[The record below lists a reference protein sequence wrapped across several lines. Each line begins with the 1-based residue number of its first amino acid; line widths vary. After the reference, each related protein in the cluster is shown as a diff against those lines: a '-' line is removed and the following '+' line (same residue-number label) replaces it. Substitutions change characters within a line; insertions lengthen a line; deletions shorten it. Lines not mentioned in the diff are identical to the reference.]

1 MANAMQELMDMKI
14 WMLWR
19 WATDQNGKP
28 TKKPFAAGGGAT
40 GTDDKWSRTWV
51 TYNEAVKAKGYNSV
65 AAGVGFK
72 IPKGYYFIDID
83 HKELSDPLVQT
94 ILARHDSY
102 AEYSVSGTGIHQYG
116 KCDFTQIP
124 TYIDKDGKTKLDR
137 QFYMKNPNNDME
149 LYIGGIT
156 NCFAAFTGNIIE
168 DKPLRE
174 CTTAVLTTLD
184 KNMRRKE
191 KTKYSA
197 KRDGDRIDFDIV
209 CNLRKQKNG
218 EKLIALIYFRI

>member
-1 MANAMQELMDMKI
+1 MVNAMQELMDMKI

-28 TKKPFAAGGGAT
+28 TKKPFAAGGGPT
-40 GTDDKWSRTWV
+40 GTDDKWSHTWV
-51 TYNEAVKAKGYNSV
+51 TYNEAVKAKEHNSV

-83 HKELSDPLVQT
+83 HKALSDPLVQT

-116 KCDFTQIP
+116 KCDFTKIP
-124 TYIDKDGKTKLDR
+124 TYIDKDGKLKLDR
-137 QFYMKNPNNDME
+137 QFYMKNPHNDLE

-156 NCFAAFTGNIIE
+156 NRFAAYTGNIIE
-168 DKPLRE
+168 DKP
-174 CTTAVLTTLD
+174 
-184 KNMRRKE
+184 
-191 KTKYSA
+191 
-197 KRDGDRIDFDIV
+197 
-209 CNLRKQKNG
+209 
-218 EKLIALIYFRI
+218 